1 MFVEAA
7 MLLKETAKKGICE
20 TIEREKTANMSL
32 ERGAFFSELD
42 PAANRKK
49 SIDDIRA
56 DARLRDWNTVRTERR
71 PEKVVKDVS
80 KRLVHEGYTPEAWNR
95 ADVSEREALIR
106 KAADVMSQEMLL
118 PQEIRE
124 QIRIEYKEL
133 SNAYGETNVFIE
145 PVEGSNTFRITG
157 NPVITLDKNRLKTA
171 SGIENL
177 GTLFHEMTHV
187 LQEVSVTER
196 RPWTENVSYWKKS
209 IKEYGPFTTWS
220 EYVTAP
226 LEAYTH
232 ANTALFKK
240 VYLSD
245 SLQGREV
252 SSAYVKKEASGH
264 GVEAKNLS
272 SLGNYES
279 LMRECKNHME
289 KARNYERKANDLERM
304 IQRKKAD
311 PSRKGEVNRLRRI
324 AESEKREARQCQQ
337 EAARALRMRET
348 DISFQGGLGKR
359 NIEHLNGSS
368 LIGKAESKRR
378 EAESLMAK
386 ATRMESEGRSGS
398 DYRVRASSLRREADT
413 LERRGKELMSR

>member
-1 MFVEAA
+1 M
-7 MLLKETAKKGICE
+7 I
-20 TIEREKTANMSL
+20 
-32 ERGAFFSELD
+32 
-42 PAANRKK
+42 
-49 SIDDIRA
+49 
-56 DARLRDWNTVRTERR
+56 
-71 PEKVVKDVS
+71 
-80 KRLVHEGYTPEAWNR
+80 
-95 ADVSEREALIR
+95 
-106 KAADVMSQEMLL
+106 
-118 PQEIRE
+118 
-124 QIRIEYKEL
+124 
-133 SNAYGETNVFIE
+133 
-145 PVEGSNTFRITG
+145 
-157 NPVITLDKNRLKTA
+157 
-171 SGIENL
+171 
-177 GTLFHEMTHV
+177 
-187 LQEVSVTER
+187 
-196 RPWTENVSYWKKS
+196 
-209 IKEYGPFTTWS
+209 
-220 EYVTAP
+220 
-226 LEAYTH
+226 
-232 ANTALFKK
+232 FKK

-264 GVEAKNLS
+264 GMEAKKLS
-272 SLGNYES
+272 SLENYES

-324 AESEKREARQCQQ
+324 AESEKREATQCQQ

-398 DYRVRASSLRREADT
+398 DY
-413 LERRGKELMSR
+413 